1 MVTPID
7 DPAPPARVPDATVES
22 VPDADDGA
30 RQDDG
35 SRQFD
40 APKSSDAPRADDGS
54 RNDDAVR
61 IVDATSASSTNVS
74 SAMTADASPTPAAP
88 ETNSDISP
96 RTAADMDEDADPV
109 PAPPR
114 RTFYSFDATAL
125 RQRITTIPARG
136 LRSRLVSANPPGTAS
151 STSTS
156 PNVPPARARPAS
168 TATATSTATSNS
180 VPATTASASASTTSA
195 TSAPDA
201 ADMGG
206 LGSGLFECNVCL
218 ETASEPVVTL
228 CGHLFCWPCL
238 HAWFE
243 SCQTRR
249 VAQTCPVCKA
259 GSGADKTVPIYARG
273 REALDPRRG
282 GHQTSSSS
290 TSSRSAESTTTG
302 GTAPPR
308 PPPQRPD
315 PVVPQSSS
323 GGASFR
329 FGLFPGMFGVSM
341 SFGGNAGGAAG
352 PDAPLG
358 GVDSEHGNQNLSSLM
373 MLIGLF
379 ALFNVVFPLLAM

>member
-1 MVTPID
+1 M
-7 DPAPPARVPDATVES
+7 
-22 VPDADDGA
+22 
-30 RQDDG
+30 
-35 SRQFD
+35 
-40 APKSSDAPRADDGS
+40 
-54 RNDDAVR
+54 
-61 IVDATSASSTNVS
+61 SA
-74 SAMTADASPTPAAP
+74 
-88 ETNSDISP
+88 
-96 RTAADMDEDADPV
+96 RTAADADVDADPV

-114 RTFYSFDATAL
+114 RTFYSLDASAL
-125 RQRITTIPARG
+125 RQRITTVPARG

-151 STSTS
+151 PSSSS
-156 PNVPPARARPAS
+156 PNTSPARARPAP
-168 TATATSTATSNS
+168 TATATSTATRNS
-180 VPATTASASASTTSA
+180 TPAAATAAATTGSASASTTSTA
-195 TSAPDA
+195 DTSATN
-201 ADMGG
+201 MGG

-243 SCQTRR
+243 SCQSRR

-282 GHQTSSSS
+282 GRQTSSSS
-290 TSSRSAESTTTG
+290 SSRSAESTTG
-302 GTAPPR
+302 AGTAPPR

-315 PVVPQSSS
+315 PVAPQSSS

-341 SFGGNAGGAAG
+341 SFGGNAGAAG

>member
-1 MVTPID
+1 MDTPID
-7 DPAPPARVPDATVES
+7 GPAPPCVPDATVES
-22 VPDADDGA
+22 VPDADGDA
-30 RQDDG
+30 RQDDS
-35 SRQFD
+35 SR
-40 APKSSDAPRADDGS
+40 ALDGPAA
-54 RNDDAVR
+54 R
-61 IVDATSASSTNVS
+61 VDALRDGGGDAARTDVDGQAPTSNAPHAAVPG
-74 SAMTADASPTPAAP
+74 DASPSPAAAAP
-88 ETNSDISP
+88 AETDP
-96 RTAADMDEDADPV
+96 DMTETDPI

-114 RTFYSFDATAL
+114 RTFYSLDASAL
-125 RQRITTIPARG
+125 RQRITTVPARG

-151 STSTS
+151 PSSSSSNTS
-156 PNVPPARARPAS
+156 PALARRAP
-168 TATATSTATSNS
+168 TATATSTAARNS
-180 VPATTASASASTTSA
+180 TPAATATPASASATSA
-195 TSAPDA
+195 SDTSA

-218 ETASEPVVTL
+218 ETASDPVVTL

-243 SCQTRR
+243 SCRSRR

-282 GHQTSSSS
+282 GHQTSSS
-290 TSSRSAESTTTG
+290 TSSRSTESTTAA

-315 PVVPQSSS
+315 PVTPQTSS

-341 SFGGNAGGAAG
+341 SFGGNGSGAAG